1 VDTCSHCG
9 AELPDHATFCPA
21 CGRRTDAPPP
31 EPIRIPVPVQ
41 QAARRDFGVVQP
53 LFVLLAALALIGG
66 GIVLVVLDYLAGGV
80 IAIVVGLCLLP
91 AFLAGARRRPDTPLA
106 RASVGTADRV
116 RDEADVAAQSIAT
129 WSKAGR
135 DVVRLRREQFQLRR
149 QREARI
155 RELGVSAYSE
165 DGRADELKAAAK
177 ELTKRIEAN
186 AQTIERTLSGARK
199 RVRKERATVVVTE
212 VIAPEP
218 ADQEDEDAPKA

>member
-9 AELPDHATFCPA
+9 AELPSRATFCPA

-31 EPIRIPVPVQ
+31 DPIRIPIPVQ
-41 QAARRDFGVVQP
+41 RAERRYFGVVQP
-53 LFVLLAALALIGG
+53 IVVLVAAVALISG

-80 IAIVVGLCLLP
+80 IAIVLGLCLLP
-91 AFLAGARRRPDTPLA
+91 AFLTGARRWPDTPLA

-116 RDEADVAAQSIAT
+116 RDEAGVAAQSVAT

-135 DVVRLRREQFQLRR
+135 DLVRLRREQFQLRR
-149 QREARI
+149 ERDARI

>member
-9 AELPDHATFCPA
+9 AELPSRATFCPA

-31 EPIRIPVPVQ
+31 DPIRIPIPVQ
-41 QAARRDFGVVQP
+41 RAERRYFGVVQP
-53 LFVLLAALALIGG
+53 IVVLVAAVALISG

-80 IAIVVGLCLLP
+80 IAIVLGLCLLP
-91 AFLAGARRRPDTPLA
+91 AFLTGARRWPDTPLA

-116 RDEADVAAQSIAT
+116 RDEAGVAAQSVAT

-135 DVVRLRREQFQLRR
+135 DLVRLRREQFQLRR
-149 QREARI
+149 ERDARV

-177 ELTKRIEAN
+177 ELDRRIEAN
-186 AQTIERTLSGARK
+186 TETIERTISGARR

-212 VIAPEP
+212 VIKPKP
-218 ADQEDEDAPKA
+218 AGGEDEEAPKT